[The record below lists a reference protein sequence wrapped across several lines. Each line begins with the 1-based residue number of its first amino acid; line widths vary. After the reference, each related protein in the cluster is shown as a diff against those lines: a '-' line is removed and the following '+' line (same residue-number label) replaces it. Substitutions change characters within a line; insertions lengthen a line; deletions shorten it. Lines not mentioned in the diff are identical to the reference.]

1 MIAAVVSSCRSDNQ
15 QLENYALELANANR
29 SEIEAVLTHYSD
41 ERAEVAS
48 YLVASMIGQYS
59 TIGDG
64 IDSIEQL
71 YRKVPR
77 MMPTGITWALSEDDL
92 DKGKKYMQLNTH
104 RVFDLEHIEASYL
117 INNLDLAWDSYK
129 NHKWNIQLSIS
140 DFCELIL
147 PYRIGDEKI
156 TNWREAYMKEFQTL
170 DDTLS
175 TISSSVMAAHVVA
188 QRLGEV
194 PYNVQLKTPHRS
206 AIDLLEAPLGYCRD
220 DCDRTLYSMRAL
232 GIPVAIDFI
241 LASPDN
247 GTAHQWVVVRDNIDN
262 KYRMFDNKRFLPT
275 RDSIHN
281 DKRSKGKVYR
291 QIFALNSENM
301 QNSDNDAE
309 PSFLNNPRM
318 KDVTF
323 EYFGHNNAVV
333 ELNDNTLSPVY
344 LGLFTTAGFF
354 PIDKA
359 KCLDNKAVFDDI
371 EPNVIYFPIKNIGA
385 SYSACG
391 YPFLINKNG
400 EVHIFKPNM
409 NKMHAASL
417 IRKMPLRFI
426 QKERMATLIGTKIQC
441 SNSEAGPWTDVYTF
455 NVAPK
460 TSYHMIKT
468 AKSLNEKYIRILPP
482 KSETPKIAELS
493 VYSDKDL
500 KNKLPLSVVGDDTTK
515 KLMKPVIDEDILSW
529 AACNDTI
536 NGSIFHIDSDDIYS
550 AIAISPQN
558 DDNFVVPGQEYELL
572 YFDKNDWISLGRKVA
587 TDYSIRFDVPDNAVF
602 LLLNHTK
609 GKEVQVF
616 VYQEGKQKFSIDS
629 PR

>member
-1 MIAAVVSSCRSDNQ
+1 MLVSSCHSDKQ
-15 QLENYALELANANR
+15 QMEDYALELANTNR
-29 SEIEAVLTHYSD
+29 LEIETVLTHYSD

-48 YLVASMIGQYS
+48 YLVTSMIGQYS

-64 IDSIEQL
+64 MDSIEQL
-71 YRKVPR
+71 YRNVPR
-77 MMPTGITWALSEDDL
+77 MTLTGITWELSEEDL

-104 RVFDLEHIEASYL
+104 RVRDLEHIEASYL
-117 INNLDLAWDSYK
+117 INNIDLAWDSYK
-129 NHKWNIQLSIS
+129 NHKWNKQLSIS

-156 TNWREAYMKEFQTL
+156 TNWREAYLKEYQVLNDSLTI
-170 DDTLS
+170 
-175 TISSSVMAAHVVA
+175 ISSSVMAARFVA
-188 QRLGEV
+188 QHIGGV

-206 AIDLLEAPLGYCRD
+206 AIDLLDAPLGYCRD
-220 DCDRTLYSMRAL
+220 DCDRTLYSMRAF

-241 LASPDN
+241 LSSPDN
-247 GTAHQWVVVRDNIDN
+247 GTAHQWVVVRDNLDN
-262 KYRMFDNKRFLPT
+262 SYRMFDNKRFLPT

-291 QIFALNSENM
+291 QTFALNTDNM
-301 QNSDNDAE
+301 QNSENNVD
-309 PSFLNNPRM
+309 PPFLNNLRM

-323 EYFGHNNAVV
+323 EYFGHNRAVV
-333 ELNDNTLSPVY
+333 ELNDSTTPPVY

-354 PIDKA
+354 PIDRGKYH
-359 KCLDNKAVFDDI
+359 DNKAVFNDI
-371 EPNVIYFPIKNIGA
+371 EPNVIYFPITKAGA
-385 SYSACG
+385 SYRACG
-391 YPFLINKNG
+391 NPFLINKNG
-400 EVHIFKPNM
+400 KVHVFKPNM
-409 NKMHAASL
+409 NKMRVAAL

-441 SNSEAGPWTDVYTF
+441 SNSVAGPWTDVYTF

-460 TSYHMIKT
+460 TSYNMIKT
-468 AKSLNEKYIRILPP
+468 TKSLNERYLRILPP
-482 KSETPKIAELS
+482 KSEIPKIAELS

-602 LLLNHTK
+602 ILLNHTK
-609 GKEVQVF
+609 GNEVQVF